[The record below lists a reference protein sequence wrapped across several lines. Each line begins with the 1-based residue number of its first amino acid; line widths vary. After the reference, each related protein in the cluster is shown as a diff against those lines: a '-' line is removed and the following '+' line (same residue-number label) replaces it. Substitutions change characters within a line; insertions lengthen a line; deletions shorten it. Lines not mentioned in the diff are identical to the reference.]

1 MTTLVLIGA
10 AGYVAPRHMK
20 AMQAA
25 SGIGISSSRLALID

>member
-1 MTTLVLIGA
+1 MTTLVLIGS

-25 SGIGISSSRLALID
+25 SDIVISPSHLALID